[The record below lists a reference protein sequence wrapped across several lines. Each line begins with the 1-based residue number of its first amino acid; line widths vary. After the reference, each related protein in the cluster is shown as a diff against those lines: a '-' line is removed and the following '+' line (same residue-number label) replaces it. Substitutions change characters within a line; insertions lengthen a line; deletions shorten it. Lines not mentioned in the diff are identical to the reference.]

1 MKEKKKYWE
10 SAQYSK
16 LIDYYDFFN
25 ENLDKDIESVKE
37 LMSNITQDIRIKTE
51 TKRKDSATNQGNLS
65 QNSELVKDLN
75 HILLNQHT
83 KRIGQGLALENIQE
97 LIQSNT
103 LSIRDTQSIM
113 LDNGYLDQE
122 LKKLEKSRKNAI
134 HIKDFEKAA
143 YYRDLMPTFE
153 LLILLHTISN
163 EYETSSFFVY
173 REGILYFV
181 VKSTTVFNLELGK
194 IMENKR
200 KD

>member
-1 MKEKKKYWE
+1 MADKKKHWE

-37 LMSNITQDIRIKTE
+37 LMSNITHNIQRKTE
-51 TKRKDSATNQGNLS
+51 TKKKEYSNNQGDLN
-65 QNSELVKDLN
+65 QNSKLVKDLN
-75 HILLNQHT
+75 QVLVNQHT
-83 KRIGQGLALENIQE
+83 ERIEPDLALEKVQE
-97 LIQSNT
+97 LFQSNT
-103 LSIRDTQSIM
+103 LPIRDTQYIM

-122 LKKLEKSRKNAI
+122 LKKLEKSRKDAV

-143 YYRDLMPTFE
+143 YFRDLMPTYE
-153 LLILLHTISN
+153 LLIFLHTFSN

-181 VKSTTVFNLELGK
+181 VKNQNQFNVELRK
-194 IMENKR
+194 VMENSNE
-200 KD
+200 